1 MRNTVLLQKAI
12 VYSGEVV
19 YEFFKQR
26 WQNAALNN
34 VKSTPSI
41 DPVLLNLRIFLKP
54 YLMQRWSEKRFYPV
68 CAPGSVKYS
77 TALDGFQT
85 IYLAVAD
92 AWRVG
97 IRLKIA
103 KLVEMVNVKMTLT
116 SNLERWAFNT

>member
-34 VKSTPSI
+34 KKSTPSI

-77 TALDGFQT
+77 TALDGFQK

-92 AWRVG
+92 ERQVG

-116 SNLERWAFNT
+116 SNLERWALNT